1 MVAVSAD
8 VSDQSIANGSLNES
22 VGLSDSGAPSNDYA
36 LRASDSGAG
45 NFEGN
50 ANRGP
55 APVLQDPHSGSA
67 SFQTMATRGRTSNTG
82 ADTNTVEAATSK
94 ALKFPPKSGCEAI
107 AVNKPCFL
115 THPDMGDE
123 AVAEGRTGGSWR
135 AKAQKFGKLCEQG
148 EQMVQI
154 YKVLLP
160 KIRLLHVEDRHQ
172 FVYLEDAIVKST
184 GSNVFVKWD
193 CKYLHKKSF

>member
-1 MVAVSAD
+1 M
-8 VSDQSIANGSLNES
+8 E
-22 VGLSDSGAPSNDYA
+22 
-36 LRASDSGAG
+36 ASTAI
-45 NFEGN
+45 
-50 ANRGP
+50 
-55 APVLQDPHSGSA
+55 
-67 SFQTMATRGRTSNTG
+67 
-82 ADTNTVEAATSK
+82 